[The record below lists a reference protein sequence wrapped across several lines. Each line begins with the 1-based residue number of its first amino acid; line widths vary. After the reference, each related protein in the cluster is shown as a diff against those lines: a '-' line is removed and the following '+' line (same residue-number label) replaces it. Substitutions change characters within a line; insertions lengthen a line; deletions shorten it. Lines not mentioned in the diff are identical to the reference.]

1 MVRCQY
7 APIVSRP
14 YQEITYVAWLEGR
27 TDCLVVDPGLEPDL
41 ILQFLD
47 ERQLTPAAISDHAW
61 PLRPHRRKWRDE
73 SAAGRIA
80 RSSSASMKRRN

>member
-14 YQEITYVAWLEGR
+14 YQEITYVAWLDGW

-41 ILQFLD
+41 ILRFLD
-47 ERQLTPAAISDHAW
+47 ERQLTPAAILITHGHCDHI
-61 PLRPHRRKWRDE
+61 
-73 SAAGRIA
+73 AAGVA
-80 RSSSASMKRRN
+80 N